1 VGRDRIEQQRRSSGP
16 SVAPA
21 RSASLPGF
29 GRGAASTASYGRCP
43 NLGRCLDAAV
53 AAGDAISFGRT
64 SDETAL
70 VVTVL
75 RNRTQEKAYP
85 HTQEQLNDLIDGLLE
100 YYAPVR
106 SMPNGPAASS

>member
-1 VGRDRIEQQRRSSGP
+1 MGRDRVEQQRRGNVDRDAAHGSG
-16 SVAPA
+16 
-21 RSASLPGF
+21 SLPGF
-29 GRGAASTASYGRCP
+29 GRGAATSARYRDCP
-43 NLGRCLDAAV
+43 NIGRCLDAAV

-85 HTQEQLNDLIDGLLE
+85 HTQAQLNELIDGLMG
-100 YYAPVR
+100 YYMPVR
-106 SMPNGPAASS
+106 TAPERQSSTD

>member
-1 VGRDRIEQQRRSSGP
+1 MGRDRVEQQRRGGGSVPTQSGGGN
-16 SVAPA
+16 
-21 RSASLPGF
+21 LPGF
-29 GRGAASTASYGRCP
+29 GRGAATTASYGKCP
-43 NLGRCLDAAV
+43 HIGRALDAAI

-85 HTQEQLNDLIDGLLE
+85 HTQAQLDELMHGLAE
-100 YYAPVR
+100 HYASAR
-106 SMPNGPAASS
+106 AAAQGAAGV

>member
-1 VGRDRIEQQRRSSGP
+1 MGRDRIEQQRRAGGP
-16 SVAPA
+16 SNAAAGV
-21 RSASLPGF
+21 ASLPGF
-29 GRGAASTASYGRCP
+29 GRGAATSARYRECP
-43 NLGRCLDAAV
+43 NLGRCVDAAI

-85 HTQEQLNDLIDGLLE
+85 HTQAQLNELVDGLLA
-100 YYAPVR
+100 YYMPVR
-106 SMPNGPAASS
+106 PPNESSVGAG